1 MFLAETW
8 LTKARLEEIRARY
21 KFGGMIEVSRESRGG
36 GVVIYWKS
44 DFDFSVDTFSSNHI
58 DAIVNKGKED
68 AWRFTSFYG
77 EPDRRNHH
85 ISWAKLR
92 SLKVRHSLPWI
103 CVGDFNKITR
113 AHEKL

>member
-1 MFLAETW
+1 MAETW

-36 GVVIYWKS
+36 GVVIYWKL

-103 CVGDFNKITR
+103 CAGDFNKITR